1 MTSNTPEIK
10 LHAFPSPSP
19 MMKTGKDTILIDS
32 KKPDTPKGKKEG
44 KKKRQENIRYQPM
57 TPDCL
62 LVKHE
67 S

>member
-1 MTSNTPEIK
+1 
-10 LHAFPSPSP
+10 

-32 KKPDTPKGKKEG
+32 KKPDTPKGQKEG